1 MKKTLIALALV
12 SLPVAA
18 MADVTLYGQLKG
30 GVDFKQTK
38 VASHK
43 EGTTT
48 NVGDY
53 GSRIGFKGFEDLGN
67 GLKAIW
73 QVEQSVSLA
82 GNTSTGWSNRE
93 TFVGLEGGFGKIR
106 VGNLDN
112 FAKSD
117 METTDQ
123 WEYSDN
129 SPALGLGLFN
139 NNNNRYGQ
147 SIRYDSPEF
156 AGFYGS
162 LQYTNSDDRV
172 SGNNHEKPENGGMNV
187 AGQKD
192 AAVYGVGLGY
202 NYGPYFAKYAFT
214 LDKTGYIQNGDRKD
228 AQIHRVEGGYDANN
242 LLVAVG
248 YEYGKGVQS
257 FRDAFLDQVGD
268 SVEANG
274 TVNSGEA
281 VKSHQVAVT
290 GAYTMGNLTPKMTY
304 AHGFK
309 EKKAADSVKNDNSKY
324 DQVIIGAD
332 YALSKRTTA
341 LVSAGWLRVGKG
353 EGKVEQTAGS
363 VGLRHKF

>member
-30 GVDFKQTK
+30 GVDFKKSKAT
-38 VASHK
+38 VAGEKLSD
-43 EGTTT
+43 GTTT

-82 GNTSTGWSNRE
+82 GDSGKGWSNRE

-117 METTDQ
+117 METTDE

-129 SPALGLGLFN
+129 SPALGLAIFN
-139 NNNNRYGQ
+139 QNNNRYGQ

-162 LQYTNSDDRV
+162 LQYTNSDDRN
-172 SGNNHEKPENGGMNV
+172 GENFGTNMGSEE
-187 AGQKD
+187 AS
-192 AAVYGVGLGY
+192 VYGVGLGY

-214 LDKTGYIQNGDRKD
+214 LDKTGYNEKNGKRKD

-248 YEYGKGVQS
+248 YEYGKGVNS
-257 FRDAFLDQVGD
+257 YAATLIDSVGD
-268 SVEANG
+268 KEA
-274 TVNSGEA
+274 SEIA
-281 VKSHQVAVT
+281 AEYLPQVKSHQVAVT

-309 EKKAADSVKNDNSKY
+309 EKKATDGDKIADSKY

-341 LVSAGWLRVGKG
+341 LVSAGWLRYGKG
-353 EGKVEQTAGS
+353 DNKIEQTAGS

>member
-43 EGTTT
+43 DGTTT

-82 GNTSTGWSNRE
+82 GSTSTGWSNRE

-117 METTDQ
+117 METTDG
-123 WEYSDN
+123 WEYA
-129 SPALGLGLFN
+129 SPALGLGIFN

-162 LQYTNSDDRV
+162 LQYTNSDDRT
-172 SGNNHEKPENGGMNV
+172 NDRKAENGGMNIK
-187 AGQKD
+187 GQDD

-214 LDKTGYIQNGDRKD
+214 LDKAGYTTKGGERKD
-228 AQIHRVEGGYDANN
+228 TQIHRVEGGYDANN

-257 FRDAFLDQVGD
+257 FRDAFLDQESG
-268 SVEANG
+268 VEANP
-274 TVNSGEA
+274 TVNSGDA

-290 GAYTMGNLTPKMTY
+290 GEYTMGNLTPRATY

-341 LVSAGWLRVGKG
+341 LVSAGWLRIGKG